1 MTDISKYKNV
11 SLPKETY
18 LKIDK
23 LRQVIVPNTVISRSQ
38 TISILV
44 NEKTKTMNGALDKVS
59 ITTRK
64 KRSKNAT
71 RNT

>member
-18 LKIDK
+18 IKIDK
-23 LRQVIVPNTVISRSQ
+23 LRQVIVPNAVISRSQ

-44 NEKTKTMNGALDKVS
+44 NEKAKTMNGALNKVTL
-59 ITTRK
+59 IRK
-64 KRSKNAT
+64 KRNNAT
-71 RNT
+71 NRNT